1 MVLEY
6 LHACSVTRRILV
18 RKKQMSPSDS
28 KKVEAEVREE
38 RDAGLMV
45 WKTEEGEVGYKEW
58 KPPLEAGKGK
68 VKPSPSGLLK
78 GKRPCGP
85 ARCFT
90 SRTVRINVIC

>member
-1 MVLEY
+1 MT
-6 LHACSVTRRILV
+6 ARRW
-18 RKKQMSPSDS
+18 RQRS
-28 KKVEAEVREE
+28 EE

-85 ARCFT
+85 ALDA
-90 SRTVRINVIC
+90 SPPEL